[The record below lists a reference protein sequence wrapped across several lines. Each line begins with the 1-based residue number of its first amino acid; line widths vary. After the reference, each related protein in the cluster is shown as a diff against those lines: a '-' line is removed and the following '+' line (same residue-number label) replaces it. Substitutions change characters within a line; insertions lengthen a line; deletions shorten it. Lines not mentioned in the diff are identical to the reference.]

1 MHLLSITSQHI
12 GIVNMADEVT
22 KLDAK
27 SFRSFNINLARA
39 HTNQLVLIAGN
50 ANIEQAVKA
59 QKLCH

>member
-1 MHLLSITSQHI
+1 
-12 GIVNMADEVT
+12 VT

-39 HTNQLVLIAGN
+39 HTNHLVLIAGN